1 MTEDGEETGVR
12 SHGSGVGDQWEEE
25 TERRK
30 TEDGGRRTDLP
41 ATLSLARR
49 AGVRGRRTVDGGQW
63 TDNRRQAADDEGQR
77 AKELV
82 WQNVKRVLIH
92 RPACHLPAMLR
103 NARRAG
109 CKARAGRLR

>member
-49 AGVRGRRTVDGGQW
+49 AGVRGRRAGV
-63 TDNRRQAADDEGQR
+63 RGQR
-77 AKELV
+77 A
-82 WQNVKRVLIH
+82 QVKRLLKSNTLCDIVNHI
-92 RPACHLPAMLR
+92 P
-103 NARRAG
+103 
-109 CKARAGRLR
+109 